1 MPASPPR
8 YSRGRAKLAAAV
20 EVLATGE
27 VDVRWRL
34 HGAYLH
40 LVGAVGSNLP
50 TDIRTR
56 LDSIL
61 QRLTARKHRKF
72 PELVGRLS
80 ATLLGMRTKTGAAIA
95 KEIVSLE
102 ADLRLRR

>member
-1 MPASPPR
+1 VSASPPS
-8 YSRGRAKLAAAV
+8 YVRGRAKLAAAV
-20 EVLATGE
+20 EVLATGGG
-27 VDVRWRL
+27 DVRWRL

-56 LDSIL
+56 LESIL
-61 QRLTARKHRKF
+61 KKLTARKHRKS

-80 ATLLGMRTKTGAAIA
+80 ATLNGMRIKTGAAIA